1 MQKLLILACVLLLL
15 TPLMGTQRYVVGEV
29 FTATW

>member
-1 MQKLLILACVLLLL
+1 MKLKFFVALLLL
-15 TPLMGTQRYVVGEV
+15 SSLAFASQRYVVGEV

>member
-1 MQKLLILACVLLLL
+1 MKLKVLFAMLVLTSLAFAS
-15 TPLMGTQRYVVGEV
+15 QRYVVGEV